1 MGTEIAKKNATPQRM
16 KAVLN
21 DLRREDLVRALPES
35 VDADTFAQTAIT
47 ALFKDNNLQG
57 TTVESFT
64 LACME
69 GARLGLL
76 PDGTQ
81 GVIVNYG
88 GKAVWQTMV
97 QGFTALIA
105 RMPNVAGTPTVDV
118 VYDCDEFQVWKDED
132 GEHLEHRPA
141 MDPDRSEHDVTHA
154 YSVVRFRDAD
164 SKSIEYVDREDI
176 EDARAQSESPNSPAW
191 DRFYSEMSK
200 KVCVKRHAKRLDK
213 TPRLQAAVQK
223 DHAQETGEGP
233 TRIRDI
239 DARLAGE
246 SVDAVLQRKV
256 EEQTEDIRRRVEEA
270 TGESDGPE
278 PVSVSDE
285 DLPPAEGEGAGS
297 VIEEGEEPPEPSE
310 EEVER
315 AEEGRREFYL
325 DWLREMVGADDAP
338 VDREHIRDRA
348 EEEFGD
354 REDVG
359 RTEAGFV
366 DLGELSA
373 DDLSELVAR
382 VAEERGLSEPGEG
395 EGDG

>member
-1 MGTEIAKKNATPQRM
+1 MTTEIADRNATPQVM
-16 KAVLN
+16 KRVLT
-21 DLRREDLVRALPES
+21 DMRREDLARALPEG
-35 VDADTFAQTAIT
+35 VDADTFAQAALT
-47 ALFKDNNLQG
+47 ALAKDPSLQR
-57 TTVESFT
+57 TTVSSLF
-64 LACME
+64 LAIME
-69 GARLGLL
+69 GARLGLM

-81 GVIVNYG
+81 GVIIPYG
-88 GKAVWQTMV
+88 DEAEWQTMV
-97 QGFTALIA
+97 QGFVALVSRTPGVI
-105 RMPNVAGTPTVDV
+105 GTPTVDV
-118 VYDCDEFQVWKDED
+118 VYEDDGFEYWKDEE
-132 GEHLEHRPA
+132 GEHVKHRP
-141 MDPDRSEHDVTHA
+141 DLSSDRAQGEITHA
-154 YSVVRFRDAD
+154 YSVIRFREGAPSVEVIDAD
-164 SKSIEYVDREDI
+164 TIER
-176 EDARAQSESPNSPAW
+176 ARRQAGDSNSNAW
-191 DRFYSEMSK
+191 ENWTEEMAK
-200 KVCVKRHAKRLDK
+200 KVCLKRHAKRIDS
-213 TPRLQAAVQK
+213 TPRLEAAVQK
-223 DHAQETGEGP
+223 DHAQQTDEGP
-233 TRIRDI
+233 RRLRDI
-239 DARLAGE
+239 NARLAGE
-246 SVDAVLQRKV
+246 NLGELLTRKV
-256 EEQTEDIRRRVEEA
+256 DERTEDIRRRVEEA

-382 VAEERGLSEPGEG
+382 VAEERGLSEPGE
-395 EGDG
+395 DGGAE